1 MSKKKLGKGLS
12 ALLGESNI
20 DYSNS
25 EGIEN
30 LVQYLD
36 IEMVEANPLQPR
48 KNFDL
53 ESIDEL
59 ASSIAQYGI
68 LQPILVTKTDDSHK
82 YIIIAG
88 ERRWRAS
95 KLAGLSEIPAIIKA
109 IQEDEAFKISLI
121 ENLQREELNIIEE
134 IYGYLR
140 LIEVYNYT
148 QEELSKILG
157 KSRSHVTNILRLH
170 KLPDAVKQK
179 LINKEISTGH
189 ARALLSSD
197 NAIDLADNVV
207 KHNLSV
213 RETENLIKSEALNR
227 EAKSKN
233 KSKQSYADNEGD
245 DNSDFTLLANSLSQN
260 LNVPVNFEQKDASSG
275 KLIIEFESLEELDRL
290 LELLMKK

>member
-213 RETENLIKSEALNR
+213 RETENLIKSEALTR